1 MIPVTG
7 NAGSAVKVRTNQIFL
22 AAAVSA
28 SLTIPFVS
36 AAEDETGQ
44 VSPIA
49 VHSTRFLGSAYSA
62 SQSANFTKYWNK
74 VTPENAGKWGSAE
87 PERDVM
93 RWEALDAAWEVAKAN
108 DLPFHLHV
116 LVWGNQQPA
125 WIEDLAP
132 AEQLEE
138 ISEWF
143 DLVARRYPAIDF
155 VEVVNEPLHDPP
167 NKRGDGGGNY
177 IEALGGS
184 GASGWDWVI
193 TAFRMARSRFPE
205 SQLMINEYNVT
216 NNLERTGQYLD
227 IIGLLQKENLVDVIG
242 VQGHAFSTRADV
254 PMSVHKQNLD
264 RLSATG
270 LPIHVTE
277 MDVDGPSDELQ
288 LADYRRIFPVFWEHR
303 GVTGIT
309 MWGYLPGL
317 WRSEERAYLLDQN
330 GAERPAMRWLRD
342 YVQRAAAVRQQP
354 AE

>member
-1 MIPVTG
+1 LTAAGAVAIMIPVTG

-143 DLVARRYPAIDF
+143 
-155 VEVVNEPLHDPP
+155 
-167 NKRGDGGGNY
+167 
-177 IEALGGS
+177 
-184 GASGWDWVI
+184 
-193 TAFRMARSRFPE
+193 
-205 SQLMINEYNVT
+205 
-216 NNLERTGQYLD
+216 
-227 IIGLLQKENLVDVIG
+227 
-242 VQGHAFSTRADV
+242 
-254 PMSVHKQNLD
+254 
-264 RLSATG
+264 
-270 LPIHVTE
+270 
-277 MDVDGPSDELQ
+277 
-288 LADYRRIFPVFWEHR
+288 
-303 GVTGIT
+303 
-309 MWGYLPGL
+309 
-317 WRSEERAYLLDQN
+317 
-330 GAERPAMRWLRD
+330 
-342 YVQRAAAVRQQP
+342 
-354 AE
+354 